1 MKFQLVVDCFERL
14 ETESKRL
21 KITEILADLLKK
33 ATPDEAAIISYL
45 ALGEL
50 NPTYVGTQFNF
61 AEKSILKVLAIL
73 LDASQEEIK
82 KLAHKLG
89 DLGSV
94 AQSGVWQGSSDILSI
109 KDVHKSLEKLAELSG
124 MGSQEQKEEHMV
136 KVLRTMTPL
145 CAKYV
150 VRIVQGKL
158 RLGFSDMTLLDAFS
172 WMETGDKSIRDI
184 LEDAYNISADIG
196 LMIKT
201 LKESGVKALE
211 HMTITPGIPIRPAA
225 AERLSDAKAIIEKIG
240 PCMAQPKL
248 DGFRLQV
255 HIPACAKASAGRHTI
270 VHFFS
275 RNLQDMSAMF
285 PDLAQAVLD
294 LEVESLVAEGEAI
307 AFDVETGNFLP
318 FQETVKRKR
327 KHDIEKTAHDF
338 PLKLYFFDLLYL
350 NGVSYINKPHHERR
364 EKLETLLSKKSIHKQ
379 ETLFLIQEE
388 PMKSAQELEAY
399 FNATITQG
407 LEGLVVKRDDAVYQP
422 GKRNFNWIKLKRQES
437 GSLDDTI
444 DCVVLGYYMGHGKRA
459 TFGIGAFLVG
469 VYNEKADC
477 FETVAKIG
485 TGLTDGEWKDLKKS
499 CDALIREHKPS
510 NIVCAKELYPDVW
523 CYPEIVVLV
532 RADEITLSP
541 LHSAGKTDENLGY
554 ALRFPRI
561 MGYRPDKKAVEAT
574 TVKEIT
580 SMFHVQFNK
589 K

>member
-1 MKFQLVVDCFERL
+1 MKFQLVVDCFDSL

-21 KITEILADLLKK
+21 RITEMLADLLKK
-33 ATPDEAAIISYL
+33 ATPCEAAIISYF

-73 LDASQEEIK
+73 LDASHEEIK
-82 KLAHKLG
+82 KLAHKRG

-94 AQSGVWQGSSDILSI
+94 VQSGSWRGSSDILSI
-109 KDVHKSLEKLAELSG
+109 KDVHKSLEKMAELSG
-124 MGSQEQKEEHMV
+124 IGSQEQKEEHMV
-136 KVLRTMTPL
+136 KLLRTMTPL

-196 LMIKT
+196 LIIKT
-201 LKESGVKALE
+201 LKESGVGALE

-225 AERLSDAKAIIEKIG
+225 AERLPDAKAIIEKIG

-255 HIPACAKASAGRHTI
+255 HIDKTKKATKL
-270 VHFFS
+270 HFFS

-285 PDLAQAVLD
+285 PDLAHAVFDLD
-294 LEVESLVAEGEAI
+294 VDTLVAEGEAI
-307 AFDVETGNFLP
+307 AFDQETGSFLP

-327 KHDIEKTAHDF
+327 KHDIEKTAQDF

-350 NGVSYINKPHHERR
+350 NGVSYIDKPHHERR
-364 EKLETLLSKKSIHKQ
+364 KKLETLLSQKNIQKK

-388 PMKSAQELEAY
+388 PMKNAHDLEMY

-459 TFGIGAFLVG
+459 SFGIGAFLVG
-469 VYNEKADC
+469 VYNEKTDC

-485 TGLTDGEWKDLKKS
+485 TGLTDVEWKELKKS

-510 NIVCAKELYPDVW
+510 HIVCVKELYPDVW

-541 LHSAGKTDENLGY
+541 LHSAGKTEEKLGY

-561 MGYRPDKKAVEAT
+561 MGYRSDKKASEAT

-580 SMFHVQFNK
+580 SMFHVQFEK

>member
-1 MKFQLVVDCFERL
+1 
-14 ETESKRL
+14 
-21 KITEILADLLKK
+21 
-33 ATPDEAAIISYL
+33 
-45 ALGEL
+45 
-50 NPTYVGTQFNF
+50 
-61 AEKSILKVLAIL
+61 
-73 LDASQEEIK
+73 
-82 KLAHKLG
+82 
-89 DLGSV
+89 
-94 AQSGVWQGSSDILSI
+94 
-109 KDVHKSLEKLAELSG
+109 
-124 MGSQEQKEEHMV
+124 
-136 KVLRTMTPL
+136 
-145 CAKYV
+145 
-150 VRIVQGKL
+150 
-158 RLGFSDMTLLDAFS
+158 
-172 WMETGDKSIRDI
+172 
-184 LEDAYNISADIG
+184 
-196 LMIKT
+196 
-201 LKESGVKALE
+201 
-211 HMTITPGIPIRPAA
+211 
-225 AERLSDAKAIIEKIG
+225 
-240 PCMAQPKL
+240 
-248 DGFRLQV
+248 
-255 HIPACAKASAGRHTI
+255 
-270 VHFFS
+270 
-275 RNLQDMSAMF
+275 
-285 PDLAQAVLD
+285 
-294 LEVESLVAEGEAI
+294 
-307 AFDVETGNFLP
+307 
-318 FQETVKRKR
+318 
-327 KHDIEKTAHDF
+327 
-338 PLKLYFFDLLYL
+338 
-350 NGVSYINKPHHERR
+350 
-364 EKLETLLSKKSIHKQ
+364 
-379 ETLFLIQEE
+379 
-388 PMKSAQELEAY
+388 MKSAQELEAY
-399 FNATITQG
+399 FNATITHG

>member
-1 MKFQLVVDCFERL
+1 MKFQLVVDCFELL

-33 ATPDEAAIISYL
+33 ATPSEAAIISYF

-61 AEKSILKVLAIL
+61 AEKSILKVLATL
-73 LDASQEEIK
+73 LDTSQEEIK
-82 KLAHKLG
+82 KLVHAYG

-94 AQSGVWQGSSDILSI
+94 VQIGSWRGSSDILSV
-109 KDVHKSLEKLAELSG
+109 KDVHKSLETLSELSG
-124 MGSQEQKEEHMV
+124 VGSQEQKEAFMV
-136 KVLRTMTPL
+136 KLLRTMTPL
-145 CAKYV
+145 SAKYV
-150 VRIVQGKL
+150 IRIVQGKL

-172 WMETGDKSIRDI
+172 WMEKGDKSIRDI

-196 LMIKT
+196 LIVKT
-201 LKESGVKALE
+201 LKESGIKALE

-225 AERLSDAKAIIEKIG
+225 AERLSDAKVIIEKIG

-255 HIPACAKASAGRHTI
+255 HSNKTLKKPRL
-270 VHFFS
+270 HFFS

-285 PDLAQAVLD
+285 PDLAQEVLELD
-294 LEVESLVAEGEAI
+294 VDSLVAEGEAI
-307 AFDVETGNFLP
+307 AFDVQTGSFLP

-327 KHDIEKTAHDF
+327 KYDIEKTAQEF
-338 PLKLYFFDLLYL
+338 PLKLYFFDLLYC
-350 NGVSYINKPHHERR
+350 NGISYLDKPHHERR
-364 EKLETLLSKKSIHKQ
+364 DVLEKILSKKNVQKQ
-379 ETLFLIQEE
+379 NTLLLIDEKQV
-388 PMKSAQELEAY
+388 KNARELEAY
-399 FNATITQG
+399 FNSNITQG
-407 LEGLVVKRDDAVYQP
+407 LEGVVVKRDDAVYQP

-444 DCVVLGYYMGHGKRA
+444 DCVVLGYYMGYGKRA
-459 TFGIGAFLVG
+459 SFGIGAFLVG
-469 VYNEKADC
+469 VFNEKTDC

-485 TGLTDGEWKDLKKS
+485 TGLTDVEWKDLKKS
-499 CDALIREHKPS
+499 CDALACEHKPS
-510 NIVCAKELYPDVW
+510 TVVCSKELYPDVW

-541 LHSAGKTDENLGY
+541 LHSAGKTDEKLGY

-561 MGYRPDKKAVEAT
+561 MGYRPDKKALDAT
-574 TVKEIT
+574 TVNEIQ
-580 SMFHVQFNK
+580 SMFYAQFK
-589 K
+589 KK